1 MVHHVLMNAAE
12 GGSAVIDQGLVT
24 EVFNLITTASKA
36 LFTMYPIN
44 VFVIMGI
51 VGGGIV
57 LIRKGRKAAK

>member
-1 MVHHVLMNAAE
+1 MVHHVLMSAAE